1 MMNWWNLDLDSKV
14 VLKDKMKMLVLFKRV
29 IANKVL
35 DCLQY
40 AVNNNI
46 EVIIE
51 VLVYIA
57 ATIG

>member
-1 MMNWWNLDLDSKV
+1 MRQMMDWRNLDLHYKV
-14 VLKDKMKMLVLFKRV
+14 VLKDEMKMLVLLKRV
-29 IANKVL
+29 IVNKVL

-51 VLVYIA
+51 TLV
-57 ATIG
+57 